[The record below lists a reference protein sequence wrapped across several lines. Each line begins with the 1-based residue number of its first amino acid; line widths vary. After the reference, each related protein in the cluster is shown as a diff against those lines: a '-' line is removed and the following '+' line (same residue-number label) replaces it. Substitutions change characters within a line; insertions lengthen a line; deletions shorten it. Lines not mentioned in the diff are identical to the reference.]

1 MRRHERDL
9 NRKAPGHAIPVILRS
24 TFPFTMPLS
33 GGMKPRR
40 GWSNP
45 RVGRSLGA
53 ALVLLLAGC
62 SPKTAPH
69 KPGPPTVL
77 VAPPKQEDTPIYDEF
92 VGTLDGS
99 VNASI
104 EARVQ
109 GYLTS
114 QDYKEGTAVKKDALL
129 FQIDPRPFAAA
140 LAQAKAALAQ
150 AQAAQ
155 KQAELTAGRNVD
167 LFNHKAISDQER
179 DNAVQ
184 AAAAA
189 KAQTDAQE
197 AAVEQAQLNLDF
209 TAIRSPVDGI
219 AGLATAQVG
228 DLVGPSTG
236 VLTTVSKVNPIKAY
250 FTISDQLYV
259 NYTQRYNEIRPSAP
273 RMKRNCSS
281 SLSSRTARSI
291 LYRAISSPP
300 QNQVDIRTGSVRIAS
315 HLPESWEHFATGRIR
330 AGAGADG
337 CAKRRAPCTQRAVI
351 ELQGSY
357 QLALV
362 GPDNKVHIQP
372 VEVGRRIGDLW
383 IITKGLKP
391 NDRVVVEGVQKVR
404 EGAPVTA
411 EPGRRRPAPVPARR
425 TRARIPE
432 ANVEVFHRSADYRHR
447 HRDLM
452 AIIGAV
458 AVIRLPIAQYPNIVP
473 PNPGARDLSRG
484 RRPDGRAIGSRADR
498 AADERRG

>member
-1 MRRHERDL
+1 
-9 NRKAPGHAIPVILRS
+9 
-24 TFPFTMPLS
+24 
-33 GGMKPRR
+33 MKPRR

-259 NYTQRYNEIRPSAP
+259 NYTQRYSDPT
-273 RMKRNCSS
+273 KRAAHEKELQFELI
-281 SLSSRTARSI
+281 LSDGSKYPLPGDLFA
-291 LYRAISSPP
+291 A
-300 QNQVDIRTGSVRIAS
+300 QNQVDIRTGTVRIAAIFPNPGNI
-315 HLPESWEHFATGRIR
+315 LRPGEFARVRVRTDVQK
-330 AGAGADG
+330 GALLV
-337 CAKRRAPCTQRAVI
+337 PQRAVI

-404 EGAPVTA
+404 EGAPVT
-411 EPGRRRPAPVPARR
+411 PKPWTSPPSTSPSPANAS
-425 TRARIPE
+425 
-432 ANVEVFHRSADYRHR
+432 ANS
-447 HRDLM
+447 
-452 AIIGAV
+452 
-458 AVIRLPIAQYPNIVP
+458 
-473 PNPGARDLSRG
+473 
-484 RRPDGRAIGSRADR
+484 GS
-498 AADERRG
+498 